1 MFLGVLLLK
10 EYLLSKDI
18 FDYRNYVITESCI
31 VLVNTNTRNIM
42 TVLEKIQNQKIQNLV
57 TILQA
62 LKKMDEAKVK
72 MLFVFENERF
82 LGILTIG
89 DIQRAIIRN
98 IPLSSSISEIID
110 TNKVY
115 ASTKE
120 AKNIICNKMR
130 NMRAE
135 CMPVLDDNGNL
146 VDVFFWKDF
155 FDEKE
160 HINISTINL
169 PVVVMAGGKGSR
181 LAPLTNV
188 YPKPLIPIGE
198 KTIVETI
205 MDKFVA
211 HNCHDFYMSVNYKAD
226 TIKNYFDFINNPEYN
241 IHYFQEEKPL
251 GTAGSLR
258 LLKDKI
264 NSTFFVSNCDILIEE
279 DYSEILNYH
288 RNNHNELTVVAAVK
302 TISIPYGTITTG
314 ENGILESI
322 EEKPTLSFKINTG
335 LYILEPSLI
344 DEIPDEFYHIT
355 HLMDKLKSEGRR
367 VGVYPISQNDWKDM
381 GEWNEYLK
389 MIKVL

>member
-1 MFLGVLLLK
+1 MKTQDIEKRSIEV
-10 EYLLSKDI
+10 SKSI
-18 FDYRNYVITESCI
+18 
-31 VLVNTNTRNIM
+31 
-42 TVLEKIQNQKIQNLV
+42 LE
-57 TILQA
+57 A
-62 LKKMDEAKVK
+62 LKLMDSSKTK
-72 MLFVFENERF
+72 LLFVFDEKKF
-82 LGILTIG
+82 VGLLTIG
-89 DIQRAIIRN
+89 DVQRAI
-98 IPLSSSISEIID
+98 LKDAVLTSSIITILD
-110 TNKVY
+110 KNKVY
-115 ASTKE
+115 ASVDEPGEDIK
-120 AKNIICNKMR
+120 KKMSR
-130 NMRAE
+130 LRAE
-135 CMPVLDDNGNL
+135 CMPVLDKDGNL
-146 VDVFFWKDF
+146 VEVYYWKDLF
-155 FDEKE
+155 GTSNNKTLQD
-160 HINISTINL
+160 INL
-169 PVVVMAGGKGSR
+169 PVVIMAGGKGTR

-205 MDKFVA
+205 MDKFVG
-211 HNCHDFYMSVNYKAD
+211 HGCHDFYMSVNYKAD
-226 TIKNYFDFINNPEYN
+226 TIKNYFDFINNPDYN
-241 IHYFQEEKPL
+241 IHYFQEDKPL

-264 NSTFFVSNCDILIEE
+264 SSTFFVSNCDILIEE

-288 RNNHNELTVVAAVK
+288 RSNNNELTVVAAVK
-302 TISIPYGTITTG
+302 TLSIPYGTIITG

-355 HLMDKLKSEGRR
+355 HLMENLKSEGRR